1 MALIDELFGQ
11 VIYDY
16 NFQALKYLLKHY
28 RGANHLQKNRMLRE
42 YAQVKGIILINQ
54 DYIDISN

>member
-11 VIYDY
+11 VIYNY
-16 NFQALKYLLKHY
+16 NFQALKFLLKNY
-28 RGANHLQKNRMLRE
+28 KGANQLQKNQMLRQ
-42 YAQVKGIILINQ
+42 YAQFKGIILVNQ